1 MKKLVLSLA
10 VVAAIFTSCGD
21 DDSKPTDG
29 GTKEATL
36 AGNINADMTLDAN
49 TIYTINGP
57 VYVGDGA
64 TLTIPAGTR
73 LEGNVDG
80 DQVAVLAVR
89 QGGKINAQGTAQ
101 KPIVFT
107 SNSATPSPG
116 DWGGIVICGKAV
128 TNLGVNVQAEV
139 TGLTYGGTNTADNS
153 GVYSYIRVEYAGA
166 LINPDAEFN
175 GFTFYAVGSGTTVN
189 NLLAYQGS
197 DDGFEWFGGSVNAT
211 NLLSI
216 GNQDDSFDWTEGWK
230 GTVTNMYANQ
240 SGALAFS
247 ADSRGMEADNNTAN
261 PLLDPISNPTLSN
274 ITLIGRNNAA
284 VTSEAGI
291 MLRRGTHGKIS
302 NVFIKDFIGTGTAPS
317 TGINFNGTDSQAWF
331 LVNPVTGVQF
341 TNVLANSNPFEGSA
355 AAFTV
360 STSATGAGNGAAI
373 PAWASWTGL

>member
-21 DDSKPTDG
+21 DDSNPTDG
-29 GTKEATL
+29 GIKEATL
-36 AGNINADMTLDAN
+36 TGNINADMTLDAN
-49 TIYTINGP
+49 TIYTIDGP

-89 QGGKINAQGTAQ
+89 QGGKVNAQGTAA
-101 KPIVFT
+101 KPIVMT

-197 DDGFEWFGGSVNAT
+197 DDGYEWFGGSVNAT

-216 GNQDDSFDWTEGWK
+216 GNQDDSFDWTEGWN
-230 GTVTNMYANQ
+230 GTVNNMYANQ
-240 SGALAFS
+240 STALAFS
-247 ADSRGMEADNNTAN
+247 ADSRGIEADNNQTN
-261 PLLDPISNPTLSN
+261 PLLAPISNPTLTN
-274 ITLIGRNNAA
+274 ISLIGRNNAA

-291 MLRRGTHGKIS
+291 MLRRGTHAKIS
-302 NVFIKDFIGTGTAPS
+302 NVFIKDFVGTGSVA
-317 TGINFNGTDSQAWF
+317 INFNGTDSQAWF
-331 LVNPVTGVQF
+331 LLNPVTGVQF
-341 TNVLANSNPFEGSA
+341 TNVLANANTFEGSA
-355 AAFTV
+355 SAFTSV
-360 STSATGAGNGAAI
+360 TAATGAGNGAAI
-373 PAWASWTGL
+373 PTWGAWTGL